1 MIKKY
6 LAITSSLV
14 FIVTT
19 GIICPLNTKAI
30 EDIEPVEEIGRA
42 SCRERV

>member
-30 EDIEPVEEIGRA
+30 EDIEPVE
-42 SCRERV
+42 VV